1 MSKGDDQ
8 GSPLKQSEPKAK
20 KKLNIKMAD
29 IKKAL
34 DITLARKKR
43 QEEELEK
50 EK

>member
-8 GSPLKQSEPKAK
+8 GSPFKQEPKAK
-20 KKLNIKMAD
+20 KNLSIKMAD
-29 IKKAL
+29 IKKSL